1 MEDSLI
7 QLSELEDANPFGN
20 NIPKIDWSEIIS
32 TRLGDT
38 SWALDVASTQRAI
51 LSNPENSLEKREKA
65 GETLRAI
72 RGVHSIQD
80 QTWLFAAKEVQKIEK
95 YGATLEEGKFVRELI
110 EKMGEL
116 YFLHAIKLL
125 SEKDFQEWLEKLKEP
140 LREIEA
146 HIRDRK
152 KIIQAMEAFM
162 EELIPALKD
171 PKPFQRGFEAFM
183 EEVKETDISSLSIP
197 IIGLSILDDNIL
209 LYEEYKKKIKKG
221 GKQEESKHKSRMRG
235 IIVEASEIVKSNDAF
250 GAEIPVSKVTQFY
263 QYMLDFLKT
272 ETVEE
277 DPEFGQEISG
287 IIDAWENKIQKDL
300 PKMQWPSLFREKA
313 KKVRV

>member
-38 SWALDVASTQRAI
+38 SWAMDVASMQRAV

-72 RGVHSIQD
+72 RGVHAIQD

-95 YGATLEEGKFVRELI
+95 YGATLEEGKYARELI

-116 YFLHAIKLL
+116 YFLQAIKLL
-125 SEKDFQEWLEKLKEP
+125 SKKDFQEWLEKLKEP
-140 LREIEA
+140 LREIED
-146 HIRDRK
+146 HIKDRK
-152 KIIQAMEAFM
+152 KIIQAMEVFM
-162 EELIPALKD
+162 EELIPTLRD
-171 PKPFQRGFEAFM
+171 SEPLQRGFDAFM
-183 EEVKETDISSLSIP
+183 KEIKETDTSSLSIP
-197 IIGLSILDDNIL
+197 VIGLSILDDNIL
-209 LYEEYKKKIKKG
+209 LYEEYKEKIKKT

-235 IIVEASEIVKSNDAF
+235 IIEEASVIVKSKEAF
-250 GAEIPVSKVTQFY
+250 GADISVSRVTQFY

-272 ETVEE
+272 KTIED
-277 DPEFGQEISG
+277 DPEFGKEIVG

-300 PKMQWPSLFREKA
+300 PKMHWPTLFKEKA
-313 KKVRV
+313 KKIRA